1 MKNIKFY
8 TDLDIEEEYYPQPAS
23 KLLPEWY
30 KELNSYINNKKE
42 PVGDG
47 QTSGTMKKCVP
58 VFDAITAGYIITL
71 PADVFV
77 TQKDGEPYYEW
88 SNYGLIAFHNVDQ
101 APTHPNRNEHNLY
114 PKFMNPWCIETSPG
128 YSVLIVQPLHR
139 ESKFTILPGVVDTD
153 AYVDK
158 INFPFVL
165 NDKTFEGLIP
175 AGTPIAQII
184 PIKRENWKM
193 EFSEIDHISS
203 KRKLRSKMFDGYK
216 NSFWHKKEYK

>member
-8 TDLDIEEEYYPQPAS
+8 TDLDIEKDYYPQPAS

-30 KELNSYINNKKE
+30 KELNSYMNGRKE
-42 PVGDG
+42 PVGNG
-47 QTSGTMKKCVP
+47 QTNGTIKKCVP
-58 VFDAITAGYIITL
+58 VFDAITAGYIITT
-71 PADVFV
+71 PADIFV
-77 TQKDGEPYYEW
+77 TQKEGEPYYEW
-88 SNYGLIAFHNVDQ
+88 SNYGLITFHDPNQ
-101 APTHPNRNEHNLY
+101 APTHPNRNEHNLF
-114 PKFMNPWCIETSPG
+114 PKFMNPWCIETPPG

-153 AYVDK
+153 TYVDK

-193 EFSEIDHISS
+193 EFSKINHIAVA
-203 KRKLRSKMFDGYK
+203 RKLHSKMFDGYR
-216 NSFWHKKEYK
+216 NLFWQKKDYK

>member
-8 TDLDIEEEYYPQPAS
+8 TNLDIEKEYYPQPAS

-30 KELNSYINNKKE
+30 KELNSYIHGKKE
-42 PVGDG
+42 PIGNG
-47 QTSGTMKKCVP
+47 ETSGTMKKCVP

-88 SNYGLIAFHNVDQ
+88 SNYGLVSFHNQNQ
-101 APTHPNRNEHNLY
+101 APTHPNRNGHNTY
-114 PKFMNPWCIETSPG
+114 PKWINPWAIQTPSG

-139 ESKFTILPGVVDTD
+139 ESNFTILPGIIDTD
-153 AYVDK
+153 TYTAP

-165 NDKTFEGLIP
+165 NDKSYEGLIP

-193 EFSEIDHISS
+193 EFSEINNFSLN
-203 KRKLRSKMFDGYK
+203 RKMGSKMFDRYK
-216 NSFWHKKEYK
+216 TLFWHKKDYK